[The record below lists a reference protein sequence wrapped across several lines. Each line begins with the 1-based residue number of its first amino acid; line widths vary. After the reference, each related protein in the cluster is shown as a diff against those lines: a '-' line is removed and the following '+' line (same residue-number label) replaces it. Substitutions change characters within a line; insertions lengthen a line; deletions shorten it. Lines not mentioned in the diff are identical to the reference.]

1 MLEFLQTGKALSV
14 LAAIGMI
21 GFVSKLITRSLY
33 KRLLNPHHGMCL
45 AYFKGEGYSNGF
57 SAHMQEMLDI
67 FQKGAK
73 IQLHAD
79 TDEICSACP
88 NNEKGC
94 CSSFSLVEAYDNAV
108 LELCGLENG
117 QIMEFDDFTDIVQKK
132 ILASGKRKEI
142 CGNCQWNSI
151 CESQKSRWE
160 KC

>member
-1 MLEFLQTGKALSV
+1 MSFIKNIPL
-14 LAAIGMI
+14 
-21 GFVSKLITRSLY
+21 R
-33 KRLLNPHHGMCL
+33 PHHGMCL

-88 NNEKGC
+88 NN
-94 CSSFSLVEAYDNAV
+94 
-108 LELCGLENG
+108 
-117 QIMEFDDFTDIVQKK
+117 IEFDDFTELVQKE

>member
-1 MLEFLQTGKALSV
+1 MECALHISRV
-14 LAAIGMI
+14 RDTVMD
-21 GFVSKLITRSLY
+21 F
-33 KRLLNPHHGMCL
+33 PHICR
-45 AYFKGEGYSNGF
+45 KCWIF
-57 SAHMQEMLDI
+57 SR
-67 FQKGAK
+67 KGAK

-117 QIMEFDDFTDIVQKK
+117 QIMEFDDFTDVVQKK

>member
-1 MLEFLQTGKALSV
+1 MSFIKNIPL
-14 LAAIGMI
+14 
-21 GFVSKLITRSLY
+21 R
-33 KRLLNPHHGMCL
+33 PHHGMCL

-79 TDEICSACP
+79 TDEI
-88 NNEKGC
+88 
-94 CSSFSLVEAYDNAV
+94 SSFSLVEAYENAV

-117 QIMEFDDFTDIVQKK
+117 QIMEFDDFTDVVQKK

>member
-1 MLEFLQTGKALSV
+1 MSFIKNIPL
-14 LAAIGMI
+14 
-21 GFVSKLITRSLY
+21 R
-33 KRLLNPHHGMCL
+33 PHHGMCL

-88 NNEKGC
+88 NNREGQC
-94 CSSFSLVEAYDNAV
+94 TDLTLVEKYDNAV
-108 LELCGLENG
+108 LEACGLADGELENG
-117 QIMEFDDFTDIVQKK
+117 QIMEFDDFTDVVQKK

>member
-1 MLEFLQTGKALSV
+1 MSFIKNIPL
-14 LAAIGMI
+14 
-21 GFVSKLITRSLY
+21 R
-33 KRLLNPHHGMCL
+33 PHHGMCL

-57 SAHMQEMLDI
+57 SVHMQEMLDI

-108 LELCGLENG
+108 LNCAVWRMDRLWNL
-117 QIMEFDDFTDIVQKK
+117 M
-132 ILASGKRKEI
+132 ILQMLFKRKSWHQER
-142 CGNCQWNSI
+142 GK
-151 CESQKSRWE
+151 KSVGIVSGTPSVKVRRADGRNAKKNRVTE
-160 KC
+160 

>member
-1 MLEFLQTGKALSV
+1 MSFIKNIPL
-14 LAAIGMI
+14 
-21 GFVSKLITRSLY
+21 R
-33 KRLLNPHHGMCL
+33 PHHGMCL

-117 QIMEFDDFTDIVQKK
+117 QSMDFDDFTDVVQKK

>member
-1 MLEFLQTGKALSV
+1 MS
-14 LAAIGMI
+14 
-21 GFVSKLITRSLY
+21 LIKSIPLR
-33 KRLLNPHHGMCL
+33 PHHGMCL
-45 AYFKGEGYSNGF
+45 AYFKGAGYSDGF
-57 SAHMQEMLDI
+57 SVHMQEMLDI

-88 NNEKGC
+88 NNEEGR
-94 CSSFSLVEAYDNAV
+94 CSSFSLVKRYDNVV
-108 LELCGLENG
+108 LEMCGLENG
-117 QIMEFDDFTDIVQKK
+117 QVMDFDAFTGIVQKE

-151 CESQKSRWE
+151 CENQKSRWE

>member
-1 MLEFLQTGKALSV
+1 MIIRSEFVVPVNVITDFTHVFQ
-14 LAAIGMI
+14 I
-21 GFVSKLITRSLY
+21 GFTFFMKNLDEGVHFFL
-33 KRLLNPHHGMCL
+33 HH
-45 AYFKGEGYSNGF
+45 
-57 SAHMQEMLDI
+57 
-67 FQKGAK
+67 
-73 IQLHAD
+73 
-79 TDEICSACP
+79 TACP

-117 QIMEFDDFTDIVQKK
+117 QIMEFDDFTDVVQKK

>member
-1 MLEFLQTGKALSV
+1 
-14 LAAIGMI
+14 
-21 GFVSKLITRSLY
+21 
-33 KRLLNPHHGMCL
+33 MCL

-117 QIMEFDDFTDIVQKK
+117 QIMEFDVLQMLF
-132 ILASGKRKEI
+132 KRKSWHQER
-142 CGNCQWNSI
+142 GK
-151 CESQKSRWE
+151 KSVGIVSGTPSVKVRRADGRNAKKNRVTE
-160 KC
+160 

>member
-1 MLEFLQTGKALSV
+1 
-14 LAAIGMI
+14 
-21 GFVSKLITRSLY
+21 
-33 KRLLNPHHGMCL
+33 MCL

-117 QIMEFDDFTDIVQKK
+117 QIMELM
-132 ILASGKRKEI
+132 ILQMLFKRKSWHQER
-142 CGNCQWNSI
+142 GK
-151 CESQKSRWE
+151 KSVGIVSGTPSVKVRRAEWE

>member
-1 MLEFLQTGKALSV
+1 MSFIKNIPL
-14 LAAIGMI
+14 
-21 GFVSKLITRSLY
+21 R
-33 KRLLNPHHGMCL
+33 PHHGMCL
-45 AYFKGEGYSNGF
+45 AYFKGEGYSNRF

-117 QIMEFDDFTDIVQKK
+117 QIMSYNFV
-132 ILASGKRKEI
+132 
-142 CGNCQWNSI
+142 
-151 CESQKSRWE
+151 
-160 KC
+160 

>member
-1 MLEFLQTGKALSV
+1 MSFIKNIPL
-14 LAAIGMI
+14 
-21 GFVSKLITRSLY
+21 R
-33 KRLLNPHHGMCL
+33 PHHGMCL

-108 LELCGLENG
+108 LELCGLENDRSWNL
-117 QIMEFDDFTDIVQKK
+117 M
-132 ILASGKRKEI
+132 ILQMLFKRKSWHQER
-142 CGNCQWNSI
+142 GK
-151 CESQKSRWE
+151 KSVGIVSGTPSVKVRRADGRNAKKNRVTE
-160 KC
+160 

>member
-1 MLEFLQTGKALSV
+1 
-14 LAAIGMI
+14 
-21 GFVSKLITRSLY
+21 
-33 KRLLNPHHGMCL
+33 MCL
-45 AYFKGEGYSNGF
+45 AYFKGEGYSDGF

-108 LELCGLENG
+108 LDLCGLENG
-117 QIMEFDDFTDIVQKK
+117 QIMEFDDYRYCSKENPGI
-132 ILASGKRKEI
+132 RKEER
-142 CGNCQWNSI
+142 NL
-151 CESQKSRWE
+151 WE
-160 KC
+160 LSVELHL

>member
-1 MLEFLQTGKALSV
+1 MQFIRIQHTDCIVKCCEELLCGLSFYCIRSYIINFGLNVLQ
-14 LAAIGMI
+14 
-21 GFVSKLITRSLY
+21 R
-33 KRLLNPHHGMCL
+33 C
-45 AYFKGEGYSNGF
+45 
-57 SAHMQEMLDI
+57 QEMLDI

-73 IQLHAD
+73 IQLHAA

-117 QIMEFDDFTDIVQKK
+117 QIIEFDDFTELVQKE

>member
-1 MLEFLQTGKALSV
+1 MSFIKNIPL
-14 LAAIGMI
+14 
-21 GFVSKLITRSLY
+21 R
-33 KRLLNPHHGMCL
+33 PHHGMCL

-117 QIMEFDDFTDIVQKK
+117 QIMEFDDFTDVVQRKSWHQERGKKSVGIVSGTPSVKVRRADGRNAKK
-132 ILASGKRKEI
+132 NRVTE
-142 CGNCQWNSI
+142 
-151 CESQKSRWE
+151 
-160 KC
+160 

>member
-1 MLEFLQTGKALSV
+1 MSFIKNIPL
-14 LAAIGMI
+14 
-21 GFVSKLITRSLY
+21 R
-33 KRLLNPHHGMCL
+33 PHHGMCL

-73 IQLHAD
+73 IQLHVD

-117 QIMEFDDFTDIVQKK
+117 QIMEFDDFTDVVQRNPG
-132 ILASGKRKEI
+132 IRKRK
-142 CGNCQWNSI
+142 
-151 CESQKSRWE
+151 KSVGIVSGTPSVKVRRADGRNAKKNRVTE
-160 KC
+160 

>member
-1 MLEFLQTGKALSV
+1 MSFIKNIPL
-14 LAAIGMI
+14 
-21 GFVSKLITRSLY
+21 R
-33 KRLLNPHHGMCL
+33 PHHGMCL
-45 AYFKGEGYSNGF
+45 AYFKGEGYSDGF

-79 TDEICSACP
+79 
-88 NNEKGC
+88 KGC

-117 QIMEFDDFTDIVQKK
+117 QIMEFDDFTDVVQKK